1 MVIPHGDKKI
11 QKSKTC
17 ELKGTLKDHVNTHKL
32 AVHEEVKYNCDHNE
46 STGASKS

>member
-17 ELKGTLKDHVNTHKL
+17 VPLKDQVYTHKL

-46 STGASKS
+46 SKGASKS